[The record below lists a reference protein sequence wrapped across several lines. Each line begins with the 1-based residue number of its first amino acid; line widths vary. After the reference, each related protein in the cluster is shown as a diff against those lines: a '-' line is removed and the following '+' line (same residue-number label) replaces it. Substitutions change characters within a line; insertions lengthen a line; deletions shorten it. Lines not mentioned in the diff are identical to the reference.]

1 MQANSNFPIEIIH
14 IDLDHSVATDFKVTT
29 ENIFFVF
36 WMNKIPV
43 GQAFASACAD
53 GSLNIEE
60 IARTSVLSEALET
73 ARKPFSYG
81 SPMKV
86 TVVIC
91 TRDRPDELERCLA
104 SFSTQTRHPDQ
115 ILVVDNASKDD
126 RTMMAANRA
135 GVDYVREDRPGLDFA
150 RNTGAIAAK
159 GDLVVYTDDDVVI
172 TPNWLERLIM
182 AFDDDDVMAVTGLV
196 LPAELETEAQ
206 YIFEKDWSFGRGYMR
221 IDFGEAFFNRHR
233 KQGCPAWEV
242 GAGANMAFRKQIFD
256 EIGLFD
262 ERLDVGAAGCSGDSE
277 YWYRILAAGW
287 RCRYEPSAVVFHYH
301 RRTFEG
307 LANQLQAY
315 MRGHVTALF
324 VQFERTR
331 EYGNL
336 RRAFVSLPVYY
347 VHRCIRRLLHGS
359 DFSNQFLFQEIK
371 GYLAGFLYY
380 AASKKIVLPSLR
392 AR

>member
-1 MQANSNFPIEIIH
+1 MEAFSNFPIEIIH
-14 IDLDHSVATDFKVTT
+14 IDLDHSFPTDFKVPT

-36 WMNKIPV
+36 WINKIPV
-43 GQAFASACAD
+43 GQAFASAGTD
-53 GSLNIEE
+53 GSVDIEE
-60 IARTSVLSEALET
+60 IARTSVSPKAIEA
-73 ARKPFSYG
+73 ARRPLCHGGKLQ
-81 SPMKV
+81 V

-115 ILVVDNASKDD
+115 ILVVDNASKDE
-126 RTMMAANRA
+126 RTMLVARRA

-150 RNTGAIAAK
+150 RNTGVKAAK

-182 AFDDDDVMAVTGLV
+182 AFDADDVMAVTGLV

-206 YIFEKDWSFGRGYMR
+206 YIFEKYWGFGRGYVR
-221 IDFGEAFFNRHR
+221 IDFGEAFFNRYR

-256 EIGLFD
+256 EIGLLD

-307 LANQLQAY
+307 LAAQLQAY
-315 MRGHVTALF
+315 MRGHVTALLI
-324 VQFERTR
+324 QFERTR
-331 EYGNL
+331 EFGNL
-336 RRAFVSLPVYY
+336 RRVFVSLPVWYAR
-347 VHRCIRRLLHGS
+347 RCMRRLLHGP
-359 DFSNQFLFQEIK
+359 DLSNRFLSQEIK
-371 GYLAGFLYY
+371 GCLAGLVYY
-380 AASKKIVLPSLR
+380 TMAKKAGLSSR
-392 AR
+392 RTR